1 VICLKVPSIHPV
13 RAGIAAVKWGCF
25 SGKSMSLIRASVG
38 LGVVDLCA
46 IEVLAKASIYQYE
59 AALAE
64 VRSWLEAGVDLES
77 IYLDGLVPAARLLGG
92 WWLDDR
98 IDFVKVTVGTHCLQQ
113 ILYEFSP
120 QFLQRADQ
128 KFNGYRAIF
137 FSTPGSQ
144 HSFGPIMLAEFFRR
158 EGWKASNL
166 VPESEADVFKELSQQ
181 WFEVIGFSISSDRA
195 IGALKALISE
205 ARQVSLNP
213 RVLIM
218 IGGPM
223 VDMIPNLAE
232 VLGADLVGGDAR
244 ASQRLA
250 RQNIKKLELAA

>member
-1 VICLKVPSIHPV
+1 
-13 RAGIAAVKWGCF
+13 
-25 SGKSMSLIRASVG
+25 MSLVRASVG
-38 LGVVDLCA
+38 LGVIDVRA
-46 IEVLAKASIYQYE
+46 VEVLAKACIDQYE
-59 AALAE
+59 VALAE
-64 VRSWLEAGVDLES
+64 VRSWLDAGVDLED
-77 IYLDGLVPAARLLGG
+77 IYLDGLVPAARLLGNR
-92 WWLDDR
+92 WLDDR
-98 IDFVKVTVGTHCLQQ
+98 IDFVKVTIGTHCLQQ

-128 KFNGYRAIF
+128 KFNGSQAIF

-144 HSFGPIMLAEFFRR
+144 HSLGPIMLAEFFRR
-158 EGWKASNL
+158 EGWKVSSL

-181 WFEVIGFSISSDRA
+181 WFEVIGFSVSSDRA
-195 IGALKALISE
+195 IDALKVLVSE

-213 RVLIM
+213 KALFM

-223 VDMIPNLAE
+223 VGMIPNLVE
-232 VLGADLVGGDAR
+232 MLGADLVGGDAR